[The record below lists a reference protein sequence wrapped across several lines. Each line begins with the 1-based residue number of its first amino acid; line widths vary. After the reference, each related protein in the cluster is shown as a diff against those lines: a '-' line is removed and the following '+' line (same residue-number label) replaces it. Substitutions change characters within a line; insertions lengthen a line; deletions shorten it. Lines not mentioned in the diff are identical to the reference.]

1 MKLDYDIKDR
11 LEKKDISNRTKLS
24 IQSTVSS
31 ALASKMPTAPT
42 AQAPNTPAPTASA
55 VNNTGWGASV

>member
-1 MKLDYDIKDR
+1 MKLDYDIKDK

-31 ALASKMPTAPT
+31 ALASKMPTGP
-42 AQAPNTPAPTASA
+42 AQPVGAANANSS
-55 VNNTGWGASV
+55 GWGAST